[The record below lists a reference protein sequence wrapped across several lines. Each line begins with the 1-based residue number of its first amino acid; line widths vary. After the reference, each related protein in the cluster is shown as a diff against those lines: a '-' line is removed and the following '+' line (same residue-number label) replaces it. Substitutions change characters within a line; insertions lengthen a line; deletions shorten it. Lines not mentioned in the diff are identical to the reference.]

1 MGLVTVQDAFTTPR
15 TARAAARL
23 LFEHLAATQAAAG
36 LPEPA
41 TVDDLNPALRY
52 ECLNLAQVYRLP
64 GTLLLAQHDGDPVGC
79 VGMVS
84 RALGTA
90 EITRLHVRPDD
101 RGGIGRVLVEHA
113 HRHAAHHWFTRVVV
127 NVEPAQTAAIEFYR
141 RLGYTDAE
149 PYERSPMSM
158 VHLQRPVTPA

>member
-1 MGLVTVQDAFTTPR
+1 MGLVTVTDAFTTSR

-23 LFEHLAATQAAAG
+23 LFEHLAATQAEAG

-41 TVDDLNPALRY
+41 TVDDLNPVLRHEY
-52 ECLNLAQVYRLP
+52 RNLAHVYRPP
-64 GTLLLAQHDGDPVGC
+64 GALLLAHYDGDPVGC
-79 VGMVS
+79 VGVVP

-101 RGGIGRVLVEHA
+101 RGGVDRVLVEHA
-113 HRHAAHHWFTRVVV
+113 HRHAAYHWFTRVIV
-127 NVEPAQTAAIEFYR
+127 NVAPTRTAAIEFYR
-141 RLGYTDAE
+141 RLGYRDVE

-158 VHLQRPVTPA
+158 VRLQRPVTPG